1 MSSFGNIFRVTTAG
15 ESHGKSVSCIIENCP
30 PGLALSSAD
39 IQPQLNRRRPGQS
52 AITTPRTEKDLVT
65 IHSGTE
71 DGRTLGTPILLT
83 VPNED
88 QRPGDYGDATVDLYP
103 RPSHADWTYLE
114 KYGVK
119 ARSGGGRSSAR
130 ETIARVA
137 AGAVADKWLRETY
150 GVEIVA
156 FVDSVGTIK
165 LFPDKAATEAKKG
178 HAGDDDDDDDD
189 DDDEMDDV
197 DAMSLDP
204 SFLALAQSITRQRVD
219 EFLPVRCPDAAA
231 ARRMERR
238 IARLRDRHDST
249 GGTVTCVIRGAPPGL
264 GEPCFDKLEAVL
276 AHAMLSIPAV
286 KGFEIGSGF
295 RGAEMTGSR
304 HNDPFVAAAAA
315 ANGSSSSAIPASR
328 LVTRTN
334 NSGGIQG
341 GISNGMPIFFRLAFK
356 PPATISRDQPTAR
369 YDGAADGVLAAKGRH
384 DPCVVPRAV
393 PIVEAMAAL
402 ALADALM
409 AQHARH
415 LGRRLADP
423 PSPA

>member
-15 ESHGKSVSCIIENCP
+15 ESHGKSVSCIVENCP
-30 PGLALSSAD
+30 PGLALTEAD

-52 AITTPRTEKDLVT
+52 AITTPRDEKDLVT

-71 DGRTLGTPILLT
+71 AGRTLGTPILLT

-88 QRPGDYGDATVDLYP
+88 QRPRDYGDRTIDLYP

-119 ARSGGGRSSAR
+119 ASSGGGRSSAR

-137 AGAVADKWLRETY
+137 AGAVADKWLREAY
-150 GVEIVA
+150 GIDIVA
-156 FVDSVGTIK
+156 FVSSVGAIH
-165 LFPDKAATEAKKG
+165 LSPEPANAADDADAATALS
-178 HAGDDDDDDDD
+178 A
-189 DDDEMDDV
+189 
-197 DAMSLDP
+197 DP
-204 SFLALAQSITRQRVD
+204 AFLTLVQSITRDRVD
-219 EFLPVRCPDAAA
+219 EFLPVRCPDADA
-231 ARRMERR
+231 ARRMEQR
-238 IARLRDRHDST
+238 IADLRDRHDST
-249 GGTVTCVIRGAPPGL
+249 GGTVTCVIRNAPPGL

-295 RGAEMTGSR
+295 HGAEMTGSR
-304 HNDPFVAAAAA
+304 HNDPFVAAGSDADADAAA
-315 ANGSSSSAIPASR
+315 ARAGIPRSR

-341 GISNGMPIFFRLAFK
+341 GISNGMPIFFRVSFK
-356 PPATISRDQPTAR
+356 PPATISQDQTTAR
-369 YDGAADGVLAAKGRH
+369 YDAAGDGVLAAKGRH

-393 PIVEAMAAL
+393 PIVEGMAAL
-402 ALADALM
+402 AIADTLM

-415 LGRRLADP
+415 FGRQMAPP
-423 PSPA
+423 PSLNPQSQ